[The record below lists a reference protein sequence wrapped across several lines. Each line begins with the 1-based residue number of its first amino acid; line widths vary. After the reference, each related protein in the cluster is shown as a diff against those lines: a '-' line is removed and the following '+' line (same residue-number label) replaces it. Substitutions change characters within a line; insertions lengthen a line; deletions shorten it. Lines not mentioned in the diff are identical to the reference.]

1 MALASRL
8 LFSTTLGISLALASA
23 AAAQD
28 GAPRS
33 TPGRGPM
40 ESRDEWLLAQPVLTL
55 PPRSPDP
62 LGAGA
67 TELRLDGDWGSD
79 FGFAAGPGGRA
90 QDLQFLVDG
99 EHRSGAV
106 TLRRGLGRRWTVGL
120 RTVVLWRG
128 QGVMDGLIAE
138 FHETFDL
145 PDSGRSLFPSGQLR
159 VEGRG
164 ADRRA
169 VAWNGRAGTGLG
181 NVELEAQ
188 RSFGHPHGDGWRTA
202 VAVRVSAPSATGPFS
217 GAGPATGVQVLAA
230 RALGSRTEI
239 YGGVGLSVRAKRDY
253 RGLTYPRTRPQAF
266 SAVDVRLARSWSVV
280 AQVDGGGRLVDNV
293 DSYPGALAYLRLGSR
308 WSIGGWTL
316 ETGFTEGIVSQEA
329 ATDFGVLMGLRRVF

>member
-1 MALASRL
+1 MVFASRVL
-8 LFSTTLGISLALASA
+8 LSTTLGLSLVPASA
-23 AAAQD
+23 ALAQD

-33 TPGRGPM
+33 TLRRGPM
-40 ESRDEWLLAQPVLTL
+40 ETRDEWLLAQPVLTL
-55 PPRSPDP
+55 PPLSPDP

-106 TLRRGLGRRWTVGL
+106 TLRRGLGARWTVGL
-120 RTVVLWRG
+120 RAVVLWRG
-128 QGVMDGLIAE
+128 HGVMDGLIAE
-138 FHETFDL
+138 FHDTFDL

-159 VEGRG
+159 VEARRP
-164 ADRRA
+164 DRRA
-169 VAWNGRAGTGLG
+169 VAWEGRAGTGLG

-202 VAVRVSAPSATGPFS
+202 AGLRVSAPSATGPFS
-217 GAGPATGVQVLAA
+217 GAGPAAGAQLLAA

-239 YGGVGLSVRAKRDY
+239 YGGLGLSVRAKRNY
-253 RGLTYPRTRPQAF
+253 RGLTYPLARPQAF
-266 SAVDVRLARSWSVV
+266 TTLDVRLARSWSVV
-280 AQVDGGGRLVDNV
+280 AQVDGGGRLVNDV
-293 DSYPGALAYLRLGSR
+293 DSYPGALAYLRLVSR
-308 WSIGGWTL
+308 WSIGAWTL
-316 ETGFTEGIVSQEA
+316 ETGFTEGIVRQTA
-329 ATDFGVLMGLRRVF
+329 ATDFGVLMGIRRVF